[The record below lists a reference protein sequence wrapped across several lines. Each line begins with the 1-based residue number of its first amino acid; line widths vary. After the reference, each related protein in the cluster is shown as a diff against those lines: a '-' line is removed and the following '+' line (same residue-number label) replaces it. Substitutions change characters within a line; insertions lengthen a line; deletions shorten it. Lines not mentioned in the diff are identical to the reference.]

1 MKDENIDEWWVR
13 STSETCQFFNVT
25 QKTLSNWEK
34 KGAPKKDHGKWD
46 IKELIEWKYMNGKEE
61 SAEVRKLKAEA
72 DLKESKAAQEAIKLA
87 LTEGRY
93 IQVDKV
99 TRDLKRLFSVLKK
112 SLVAIGHNVA
122 TEINGIDPKGAVIAN
137 NLIDEKIH
145 EALEQLSRCG
155 IYGKK

>member
-61 SAEVRKLKAEA
+61 SAEVRKLLAEA

-122 TEINGIDPKGAVIAN
+122 TEINGIDPEGAVIAN

>member
-112 SLVAIGHNVA
+112 SLVAIGHHVA
-122 TEINGIDPKGAVIAN
+122 TEINGIDPEGAVIAN

-145 EALEQLSRCG
+145 EALEQLSRSG

>member
-1 MKDENIDEWWVR
+1 MKDKNIDEWWVR

-46 IKELIEWKYMNGKEE
+46 IKELIEWKYVNGKEE

-122 TEINGIDPKGAVIAN
+122 TEINGIDPESAVIAN
-137 NLIDEKIH
+137 NLIDEKIY
-145 EALEQLSRCG
+145 EALEQLSKSG

>member
-122 TEINGIDPKGAVIAN
+122 TEINGIDPEVAVIAN

>member
-122 TEINGIDPKGAVIAN
+122 TEINGIDPESAVIAN
-137 NLIDEKIH
+137 NLIDEKIY
-145 EALEQLSRCG
+145 EALEQLSKSG

>member
-1 MKDENIDEWWVR
+1 MKDKNIDEWWVR

-46 IKELIEWKYMNGKEE
+46 IKELIEWKYVNGKEE
-61 SAEVRKLKAEA
+61 SAGVRKLKAEA

-93 IQVDKV
+93 IQVEFQF
-99 TRDLKRLFSVLKK
+99 LIGNLIIA
-112 SLVAIGHNVA
+112 SLPPIPRFLNFNHLSLSFISSTVINNFVAILLPPSFN
-122 TEINGIDPKGAVIAN
+122 
-137 NLIDEKIH
+137 
-145 EALEQLSRCG
+145 
-155 IYGKK
+155 Y

>member
-1 MKDENIDEWWVR
+1 MKDVNIDEWWVR

-93 IQVDKV
+93 IPVDKV

-122 TEINGIDPKGAVIAN
+122 TEINGIDPESAVIAN

-145 EALEQLSRCG
+145 EALEQLSRSG

>member
-1 MKDENIDEWWVR
+1 MKDVNIDEWWVR

-122 TEINGIDPKGAVIAN
+122 TEINGIDPESAVIAN

-145 EALEQLSRCG
+145 EALEQLSRSG

>member
-1 MKDENIDEWWVR
+1 MKDKNIDEWWVR

-122 TEINGIDPKGAVIAN
+122 TEINGIDHEGAVIAN

-145 EALEQLSRCG
+145 EALEQLSRSG

>member
-122 TEINGIDPKGAVIAN
+122 TEINGIDPESAVIAN

-145 EALEQLSRCG
+145 EALEQLSRSG

>member
-61 SAEVRKLKAEA
+61 SAEARKLKAEA

-122 TEINGIDPKGAVIAN
+122 TEINGIDPESAVIAN

>member
-1 MKDENIDEWWVR
+1 MKDKNIDEWWVR

-46 IKELIEWKYMNGKEE
+46 IKELIEWKYVNGKEE
-61 SAEVRKLKAEA
+61 SAGVRKLKAEA

-122 TEINGIDPKGAVIAN
+122 TEINGIDPESAVIAN

>member
-122 TEINGIDPKGAVIAN
+122 TEFYHIK
-137 NLIDEKIH
+137 NLQGTKTIQKCFTVHLRFYHIKN
-145 EALEQLSRCG
+145 LQG
-155 IYGKK
+155 TKT

>member
-99 TRDLKRLFSVLKK
+99 TRDLKRLFQEQSRELK
-112 SLVAIGHNVA
+112 A
-122 TEINGIDPKGAVIAN
+122 
-137 NLIDEKIH
+137 
-145 EALEQLSRCG
+145 Q
-155 IYGKK
+155 

>member
-1 MKDENIDEWWVR
+1 MKDENIDEWWIR
-13 STSETCQFFNVT
+13 STSETCQFFNVS

-34 KGAPKKDHGKWD
+34 KGAPKKEHGKWD
-46 IKELIEWKYMNGKEE
+46 IKELIEWKYVNGKEE

-87 LTEGRY
+87 ITEGRY
-93 IQVDKV
+93 VPVDKV
-99 TRDLKRLFSVLKK
+99 TRDLRRLFGVLKK

-122 TEINGIDPKGAVIAN
+122 TEINSIDPEGAVIAN
-137 NLIDEKIH
+137 NVIDEKIH
-145 EALEQLSRCG
+145 EALEQLSKSG